1 VITHLPAQTREQID
15 QIRTFHVP
23 TTRSWS
29 DRVFHRPPLCTMCG
43 VPIGRC
49 QLRRWADDVTAGRR
63 TGWTP

>member
-23 TTRSWS
+23 ARRSRWQ
-29 DRVFHRPPLCTMCG
+29 RVLRKAPLCTMCG

-63 TGWTP
+63 AGWTP